1 MTEKDDILK
10 DDTLEDLFR
19 NFDPELNDDAVFMS
33 QLNRRLEAIEY
44 LKAVQDRQLRRYRY
58 AIVAAFTL
66 GIVCGSGLFYFLL
79 QHPVHVGSL
88 SFDTQLPLLATLA
101 ENSNLILLSLI
112 ALLISYAFI
121 AVMNLLQEIWQQKPD
136 NKMILTD

>member
-1 MTEKDDILK
+1 MTEKDDTLK
-10 DDTLEDLFR
+10 DLFW

-44 LKAVQDRQLRRYRY
+44 LKALQDLQLRRYRY
-58 AIVAAFTL
+58 AIVAAFAL

-79 QHPVHVGSL
+79 QHPVTVGSL

-112 ALLISYAFI
+112 ALLISYALI
-121 AVMNLLQEIWQQKPD
+121 SVMNLLQEIWQQSPKS
-136 NKMILTD
+136 KVILTD

>member
-1 MTEKDDILK
+1 MTEKDDTLK
-10 DDTLEDLFR
+10 DLFR
-19 NFDPELNDDAVFMS
+19 NFDPELNDDAAFMS

-44 LKAVQDRQLRRYRY
+44 LKALQDLQLRRYRY
-58 AIVAAFTL
+58 AIVAAFAL

-79 QHPVHVGSL
+79 QHPVTVGSL

-112 ALLISYAFI
+112 ALLMAYAFI
-121 AVMNLLQEIWQQKPD
+121 AVINLLQEIWEQGAHRKT
-136 NKMILTD
+136 ILTD